1 MKMHKEVEGID
12 ASTYAGKAASALKLK
27 ARGVFG
33 DELLTFHLLDFV
45 SLMLLNNKFASKGI
59 FITEDNKEECYI
71 KIIEQGDE
79 SLIED
84 LERYINL
91 SDSIKAIEAKKNEYQ
106 QTIKQLQQLADYG
119 DRDAVNKIVEEY
131 LRR

>member
-1 MKMHKEVEGID
+1 MHKEIEGINAD
-12 ASTYAGKAASALKLK
+12 TYAGKAASALKLK

-45 SLMLLNNKFASKGI
+45 SLMLLNNKFANKGI

-84 LERYINL
+84 LERFINL
-91 SDSIKAIEAKKNEYQ
+91 ADSIKAIESKKAEYQ
-106 QTIKQLQQLADYG
+106 QTVKQLQQLADYD

>member
-1 MKMHKEVEGID
+1 MTHKEIEGIEAD
-12 ASTYAGKAASALKLK
+12 TYAGRAAGAIKLK

-59 FITEDNKEECYI
+59 FITESNKEECYI

-91 SDSIKAIEAKKNEYQ
+91 ADEIKMIESKKSEYQ
-106 QTIKQLQQLADYG
+106 QIIKQLQQLSDYE
-119 DRDAVNKIVEEY
+119 DRDAVNKIVEDY